1 MLEQLFFI
9 TVSVAIFGIMFYKM
23 IKKNETGYIYL
34 LILGALG
41 IIIDGIGIVANVNA
55 NIFLKIL
62 TYIMSIIIPG
72 AALILEYKNID
83 VINWIKFA
91 QVKFYLSTGDLK
103 KAKDILLTI
112 IEKNPNNYNAHK
124 FLAEIYEKEGGIRKA
139 IDEYVRCI
147 EINKKD
153 YDSYYKVA
161 LLLNDLEKKDEAIE
175 MLYGLIDK
183 KPDYYNA
190 TVTLGDLLIET
201 EKYKEAVSIL
211 TEALKYNPTSFDLNY
226 GLGMAYTML
235 NDFQSAKE
243 CYEKAAEILKK
254 EMGDNLKEFSNQE
267 KAMVIMALRD
277 KYPVKSILEVFDMA
291 KSSYCYQQKQIKKEN
306 KIAKIKER
314 IKILF
319 FENHK
324 RYGYRRIHLLLK
336 REGIIISEKIVR
348 SIMKEENLIVRAI
361 RQKKYSS
368 YLGEISPAVPNE
380 VQRDFHA
387 DKPNKKWLTDITE
400 FKIGEEKVY
409 LSPIID
415 CFDGMPI
422 TWTVGTSPN
431 AELVNTMLDN
441 AIALLK
447 GNEHPIV
454 HSDRGCHYRWP
465 GWIQRMNEAGLTR
478 SMSKKGCSPDNSAC
492 EGFFGRMKNEMFYGE
507 KWDKISVEEFIS
519 IINQYMQWYRD
530 KRIKLSLGGLSPMEY
545 RRSLGIA

>member
-1 MLEQLFFI
+1 
-9 TVSVAIFGIMFYKM
+9 
-23 IKKNETGYIYL
+23 
-34 LILGALG
+34 
-41 IIIDGIGIVANVNA
+41 
-55 NIFLKIL
+55 
-62 TYIMSIIIPG
+62 
-72 AALILEYKNID
+72 
-83 VINWIKFA
+83 
-91 QVKFYLSTGDLK
+91 
-103 KAKDILLTI
+103 
-112 IEKNPNNYNAHK
+112 
-124 FLAEIYEKEGGIRKA
+124 
-139 IDEYVRCI
+139 
-147 EINKKD
+147 
-153 YDSYYKVA
+153 
-161 LLLNDLEKKDEAIE
+161 
-175 MLYGLIDK
+175 
-183 KPDYYNA
+183 
-190 TVTLGDLLIET
+190 
-201 EKYKEAVSIL
+201 
-211 TEALKYNPTSFDLNY
+211 
-226 GLGMAYTML
+226 
-235 NDFQSAKE
+235 
-243 CYEKAAEILKK
+243 
-254 EMGDNLKEFSNQE
+254 MGDNLKEFSNQE

-291 KSSYCYQQKQIKKEN
+291 KSSYCYQQTQTKKEN
-306 KIAKIKER
+306 KIAKIKQR
-314 IKILF
+314 TKILF

-348 SIMKEENLIVRAI
+348 SIMKEENLIVRII

-380 VQRDFHA
+380 IQRDFHA

-400 FKIGEEKVY
+400 FKIGEGKVY

-441 AIALLK
+441 AIVLLK
-447 GNEHPIV
+447 ENEHPIV
-454 HSDRGCHYRWP
+454 HSDRGCHYRWS
-465 GWIQRMNEAGLTR
+465 GWIQRMDEAGLTR

>member
-1 MLEQLFFI
+1 
-9 TVSVAIFGIMFYKM
+9 
-23 IKKNETGYIYL
+23 
-34 LILGALG
+34 
-41 IIIDGIGIVANVNA
+41 
-55 NIFLKIL
+55 
-62 TYIMSIIIPG
+62 
-72 AALILEYKNID
+72 
-83 VINWIKFA
+83 
-91 QVKFYLSTGDLK
+91 
-103 KAKDILLTI
+103 
-112 IEKNPNNYNAHK
+112 
-124 FLAEIYEKEGGIRKA
+124 
-139 IDEYVRCI
+139 
-147 EINKKD
+147 
-153 YDSYYKVA
+153 
-161 LLLNDLEKKDEAIE
+161 
-175 MLYGLIDK
+175 
-183 KPDYYNA
+183 
-190 TVTLGDLLIET
+190 
-201 EKYKEAVSIL
+201 
-211 TEALKYNPTSFDLNY
+211 
-226 GLGMAYTML
+226 
-235 NDFQSAKE
+235 
-243 CYEKAAEILKK
+243 
-254 EMGDNLKEFSNQE
+254 MGDNLKEFSNQE

-336 REGIIISEKIVR
+336 REGIILSEKIVR

-361 RQKKYSS
+361 RQKKYNS

>member
-1 MLEQLFFI
+1 
-9 TVSVAIFGIMFYKM
+9 
-23 IKKNETGYIYL
+23 
-34 LILGALG
+34 
-41 IIIDGIGIVANVNA
+41 
-55 NIFLKIL
+55 
-62 TYIMSIIIPG
+62 
-72 AALILEYKNID
+72 
-83 VINWIKFA
+83 
-91 QVKFYLSTGDLK
+91 
-103 KAKDILLTI
+103 
-112 IEKNPNNYNAHK
+112 
-124 FLAEIYEKEGGIRKA
+124 
-139 IDEYVRCI
+139 
-147 EINKKD
+147 
-153 YDSYYKVA
+153 
-161 LLLNDLEKKDEAIE
+161 
-175 MLYGLIDK
+175 
-183 KPDYYNA
+183 
-190 TVTLGDLLIET
+190 
-201 EKYKEAVSIL
+201 
-211 TEALKYNPTSFDLNY
+211 
-226 GLGMAYTML
+226 
-235 NDFQSAKE
+235 
-243 CYEKAAEILKK
+243 
-254 EMGDNLKEFSNQE
+254 MGDNLKEFSNQE

-306 KIAKIKER
+306 KIVKIKER

-336 REGIIISEKIVR
+336 REGIILSEKIVR

-361 RQKKYSS
+361 RQKKYNS

>member
-1 MLEQLFFI
+1 VNVVIFI
-9 TVSVAIFGIMFYKM
+9 
-23 IKKNETGYIYL
+23 
-34 LILGALG
+34 
-41 IIIDGIGIVANVNA
+41 
-55 NIFLKIL
+55 
-62 TYIMSIIIPG
+62 
-72 AALILEYKNID
+72 
-83 VINWIKFA
+83 
-91 QVKFYLSTGDLK
+91 
-103 KAKDILLTI
+103 
-112 IEKNPNNYNAHK
+112 
-124 FLAEIYEKEGGIRKA
+124 
-139 IDEYVRCI
+139 
-147 EINKKD
+147 
-153 YDSYYKVA
+153 
-161 LLLNDLEKKDEAIE
+161 
-175 MLYGLIDK
+175 
-183 KPDYYNA
+183 
-190 TVTLGDLLIET
+190 
-201 EKYKEAVSIL
+201 
-211 TEALKYNPTSFDLNY
+211 
-226 GLGMAYTML
+226 AY
-235 NDFQSAKE
+235 
-243 CYEKAAEILKK
+243 YEKAAEILKK
-254 EMGDNLKEFSNQE
+254 EMGNNLKEFSNQE
-267 KAMVIMALRD
+267 KAMVIIALRD
-277 KYPVKSILEVFDMA
+277 KYPVKRILEVFAMA

-306 KIAKIKER
+306 KIVKIKER

-361 RQKKYSS
+361 RQKKYNS

>member
-1 MLEQLFFI
+1 
-9 TVSVAIFGIMFYKM
+9 
-23 IKKNETGYIYL
+23 
-34 LILGALG
+34 
-41 IIIDGIGIVANVNA
+41 
-55 NIFLKIL
+55 
-62 TYIMSIIIPG
+62 
-72 AALILEYKNID
+72 
-83 VINWIKFA
+83 
-91 QVKFYLSTGDLK
+91 
-103 KAKDILLTI
+103 
-112 IEKNPNNYNAHK
+112 
-124 FLAEIYEKEGGIRKA
+124 
-139 IDEYVRCI
+139 
-147 EINKKD
+147 
-153 YDSYYKVA
+153 
-161 LLLNDLEKKDEAIE
+161 
-175 MLYGLIDK
+175 
-183 KPDYYNA
+183 
-190 TVTLGDLLIET
+190 
-201 EKYKEAVSIL
+201 
-211 TEALKYNPTSFDLNY
+211 
-226 GLGMAYTML
+226 
-235 NDFQSAKE
+235 
-243 CYEKAAEILKK
+243 
-254 EMGDNLKEFSNQE
+254 MGDNLKEFSNQE

-314 IKILF
+314 IKTLF

-361 RQKKYSS
+361 RQRKYNS

-380 VQRDFHA
+380 IQRDFHA
-387 DKPNKKWLTDITE
+387 DKPNKKWLIDITE

-431 AELVNTMLDN
+431 ADLVNTMLDN
-441 AIALLK
+441 AIVLLK
-447 GNEHPIV
+447 ENEHPIV
-454 HSDRGCHYRWP
+454 HSDIGCHYRWP
-465 GWIQRMNEAGLTR
+465 GWIQRMDEAGLTR

-507 KWDKISVEEFIS
+507 KWDKISVEEFIG

>member
-1 MLEQLFFI
+1 MNKYSTEEKQQAIDLYFKNGCNMKKTVRELGYGSATGILRWLRETVPDKVSKPVQRKWKVDYPEEIKQAAVIDLCESNSSTADIAEKYGISRATLYEWKVHYIGKGNCILKQQKLNSKEYYINEINRLKEEKRLVEQ
-9 TVSVAIFGIMFYKM
+9 
-23 IKKNETGYIYL
+23 E
-34 LILGALG
+34 
-41 IIIDGIGIVANVNA
+41 
-55 NIFLKIL
+55 
-62 TYIMSIIIPG
+62 
-72 AALILEYKNID
+72 
-83 VINWIKFA
+83 
-91 QVKFYLSTGDLK
+91 LK
-103 KAKDILLTI
+103 KTQAEL
-112 IEKNPNNYNAHK
+112 YRAH
-124 FLAEIYEKEGGIRKA
+124 
-139 IDEYVRCI
+139 
-147 EINKKD
+147 
-153 YDSYYKVA
+153 
-161 LLLNDLEKKDEAIE
+161 LEKD
-175 MLYGLIDK
+175 
-183 KPDYYNA
+183 
-190 TVTLGDLLIET
+190 V
-201 EKYKEAVSIL
+201 
-211 TEALKYNPTSFDLNY
+211 
-226 GLGMAYTML
+226 
-235 NDFQSAKE
+235 
-243 CYEKAAEILKK
+243 YEKAAEILKK

-324 RYGYRRIHLLLK
+324 R
-336 REGIIISEKIVR
+336 
-348 SIMKEENLIVRAI
+348 
-361 RQKKYSS
+361 
-368 YLGEISPAVPNE
+368 LGEISPAVPNE

-447 GNEHPIV
+447 ENEHPIV